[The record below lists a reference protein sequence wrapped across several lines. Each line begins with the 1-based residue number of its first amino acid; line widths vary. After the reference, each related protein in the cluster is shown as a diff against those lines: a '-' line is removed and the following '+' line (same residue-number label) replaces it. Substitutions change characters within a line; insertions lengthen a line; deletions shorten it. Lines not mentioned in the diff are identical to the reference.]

1 MISSS
6 SLPGTRRSAT
16 ALAAVGLVL
25 AVAAPATDARGGART
40 THFTDAADP
49 QNALDARA
57 ARMTTSRTETRI
69 VIDFTSNT
77 ANPVD

>member
-1 MISSS
+1 MSR
-6 SLPGTRRSAT
+6 SLRSPRTRRSAG
-16 ALAAVGLVL
+16 AVTVIGLML
-25 AVAAPATDARGGART
+25 AVTASATDARGGART